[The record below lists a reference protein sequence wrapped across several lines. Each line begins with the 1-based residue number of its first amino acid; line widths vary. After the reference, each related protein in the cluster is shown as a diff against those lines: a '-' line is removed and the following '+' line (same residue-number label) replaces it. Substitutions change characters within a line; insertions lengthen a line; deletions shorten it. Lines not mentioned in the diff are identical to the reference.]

1 MIYYK
6 LNNYFN
12 QMELFIMKRICSICL
27 QERDEEEDFRWQ
39 YKDRGIRQNR
49 CKYCQSAMSKQ
60 HYQNNKQLY
69 NERTQ
74 LSKAQV
80 LSQNKSLL
88 YAYLSTHPCIDC
100 GEKDIR
106 LLEFDHISGQKSE
119 GIANLLSWGFNWPTL
134 EAEIAKCEVRCA
146 NCHRIKTTERG
157 SWWRSKTSE

>member
-1 MIYYK
+1 
-6 LNNYFN
+6 
-12 QMELFIMKRICSICL
+12 
-27 QERDEEEDFRWQ
+27 
-39 YKDRGIRQNR
+39 
-49 CKYCQSAMSKQ
+49 MSKQ